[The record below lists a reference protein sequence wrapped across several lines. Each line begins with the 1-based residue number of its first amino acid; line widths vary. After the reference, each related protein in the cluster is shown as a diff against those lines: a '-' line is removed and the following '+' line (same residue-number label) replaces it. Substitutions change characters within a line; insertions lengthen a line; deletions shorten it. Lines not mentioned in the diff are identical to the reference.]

1 MEIKH
6 NKLDTIAE
14 VFCMILL
21 IVTTL
26 YTIYMYIQLPEKI
39 PIHYNAAGV
48 IDRYGNKL
56 EIFILLI
63 VTWVMYIGL
72 SLVTR
77 VPQFWNTGV
86 SVTAENKDRVYRI
99 LKNMLKIIKME
110 IIVIFCY
117 LIYNTTTL
125 YNLPKWFVPVF
136 LVLLFSTMLIS
147 FIVLIK
153 KQNNINVFDYRYLEI
168 TDVISF
174 NNDKLDIE

>member
-125 YNLPKWFVPVF
+125 YDLPKWFDPVF

-153 KQNNINVFDYRYLEI
+153 KA
-168 TDVISF
+168 
-174 NNDKLDIE
+174 K

>member
-99 LKNMLKIIKME
+99 LKNMLKLIKME

-153 KQNNINVFDYRYLEI
+153 KA
-168 TDVISF
+168 
-174 NNDKLDIE
+174 K

>member
-21 IVTTL
+21 IVTIL

-153 KQNNINVFDYRYLEI
+153 KA
-168 TDVISF
+168 
-174 NNDKLDIE
+174 K

>member
-153 KQNNINVFDYRYLEI
+153 KA
-168 TDVISF
+168 
-174 NNDKLDIE
+174 K

>member
-6 NKLDTIAE
+6 NKLDIIAE

-39 PIHYNAAGV
+39 PIHYNSAGV

-125 YNLPKWFVPVF
+125 YDLPKWFVPVF

-153 KQNNINVFDYRYLEI
+153 KA
-168 TDVISF
+168 
-174 NNDKLDIE
+174 K

>member
-21 IVTTL
+21 IVTTS

-153 KQNNINVFDYRYLEI
+153 KA
-168 TDVISF
+168 
-174 NNDKLDIE
+174 K

>member
-147 FIVLIK
+147 FIVIK
-153 KQNNINVFDYRYLEI
+153 K
-168 TDVISF
+168 
-174 NNDKLDIE
+174 KAK

>member
-99 LKNMLKIIKME
+99 LKNMLKFIKME

-125 YNLPKWFVPVF
+125 YDLPKWFVPVF

-153 KQNNINVFDYRYLEI
+153 KA
-168 TDVISF
+168 
-174 NNDKLDIE
+174 K

>member
-39 PIHYNAAGV
+39 PIHYNAVGV

-153 KQNNINVFDYRYLEI
+153 KA
-168 TDVISF
+168 
-174 NNDKLDIE
+174 K

>member
-21 IVTTL
+21 IVTTV

-153 KQNNINVFDYRYLEI
+153 KA
-168 TDVISF
+168 
-174 NNDKLDIE
+174 K

>member
-63 VTWVMYIGL
+63 LTWVMYIGL

-153 KQNNINVFDYRYLEI
+153 KA
-168 TDVISF
+168 
-174 NNDKLDIE
+174 K

>member
-1 MEIKH
+1 
-6 NKLDTIAE
+6 
-14 VFCMILL
+14 
-21 IVTTL
+21 
-26 YTIYMYIQLPEKI
+26 MYIQLPEKI

-125 YNLPKWFVPVF
+125 YDLPKWFVPAF

-153 KQNNINVFDYRYLEI
+153 KA
-168 TDVISF
+168 
-174 NNDKLDIE
+174 K

>member
-6 NKLDTIAE
+6 NKLDIIAE
-14 VFCMILL
+14 IFCMFLL

-125 YNLPKWFVPVF
+125 YNLPEWFVPVF

-153 KQNNINVFDYRYLEI
+153 KA
-168 TDVISF
+168 
-174 NNDKLDIE
+174 K

>member
-48 IDRYGNKL
+48 IDQYGNKL

-153 KQNNINVFDYRYLEI
+153 KA
-168 TDVISF
+168 
-174 NNDKLDIE
+174 K

>member
-63 VTWVMYIGL
+63 VTLVMYIGL

-153 KQNNINVFDYRYLEI
+153 KA
-168 TDVISF
+168 
-174 NNDKLDIE
+174 K

>member
-110 IIVIFCY
+110 VIVIFCY

-125 YNLPKWFVPVF
+125 YDLPKWFVPVF

-153 KQNNINVFDYRYLEI
+153 KA
-168 TDVISF
+168 
-174 NNDKLDIE
+174 K

>member
-56 EIFILLI
+56 EIFILLV

-125 YNLPKWFVPVF
+125 YDLPKWFVPVF

-147 FIVLIK
+147 FIVLIIK
-153 KQNNINVFDYRYLEI
+153 AK
-168 TDVISF
+168 
-174 NNDKLDIE
+174 

>member
-39 PIHYNAAGV
+39 PIHYNVAGV

-125 YNLPKWFVPVF
+125 YDLPKWFVPVF

-153 KQNNINVFDYRYLEI
+153 KA
-168 TDVISF
+168 
-174 NNDKLDIE
+174 K

>member
-125 YNLPKWFVPVF
+125 YNLPKWIVPVF

-153 KQNNINVFDYRYLEI
+153 KA
-168 TDVISF
+168 
-174 NNDKLDIE
+174 K

>member
-21 IVTTL
+21 IVITL

-39 PIHYNAAGV
+39 PIHYNVAGV
-48 IDRYGNKL
+48 IDRYGNKI

-63 VTWVMYIGL
+63 VTWIMYIGL

-125 YNLPKWFVPVF
+125 YNLPKWFVSVF
-136 LVLLFSTMLIS
+136 LVLLFLTMLIS
-147 FIVLIK
+147 FIILIK
-153 KQNNINVFDYRYLEI
+153 KA
-168 TDVISF
+168 
-174 NNDKLDIE
+174 K

>member
-1 MEIKH
+1 
-6 NKLDTIAE
+6 
-14 VFCMILL
+14 
-21 IVTTL
+21 
-26 YTIYMYIQLPEKI
+26 MYIQLPEKI

-153 KQNNINVFDYRYLEI
+153 KA
-168 TDVISF
+168 
-174 NNDKLDIE
+174 K

>member
-125 YNLPKWFVPVF
+125 YDLPKLFVPVF

-153 KQNNINVFDYRYLEI
+153 KA
-168 TDVISF
+168 
-174 NNDKLDIE
+174 K

>member
-6 NKLDTIAE
+6 NKLDNIAE

-153 KQNNINVFDYRYLEI
+153 KA
-168 TDVISF
+168 
-174 NNDKLDIE
+174 K

>member
-147 FIVLIK
+147 YIVLIK
-153 KQNNINVFDYRYLEI
+153 KA
-168 TDVISF
+168 
-174 NNDKLDIE
+174 K

>member
-21 IVTTL
+21 IVTIL

-125 YNLPKWFVPVF
+125 YDLPKWFVPVF

-153 KQNNINVFDYRYLEI
+153 KA
-168 TDVISF
+168 
-174 NNDKLDIE
+174 K

>member
-99 LKNMLKIIKME
+99 LKSMLKIIKME

-136 LVLLFSTMLIS
+136 LVFLFSTMLIS

-153 KQNNINVFDYRYLEI
+153 KA
-168 TDVISF
+168 
-174 NNDKLDIE
+174 K

>member
-125 YNLPKWFVPVF
+125 YNLPKWFVPIF

-153 KQNNINVFDYRYLEI
+153 KA
-168 TDVISF
+168 
-174 NNDKLDIE
+174 K

>member
-6 NKLDTIAE
+6 NKLDIIAE
-14 VFCMILL
+14 IFCMFLL

-153 KQNNINVFDYRYLEI
+153 KA
-168 TDVISF
+168 
-174 NNDKLDIE
+174 K

>member
-39 PIHYNAAGV
+39 PIHYNEAGV

-153 KQNNINVFDYRYLEI
+153 KA
-168 TDVISF
+168 
-174 NNDKLDIE
+174 K

>member
-136 LVLLFSTMLIS
+136 LVLLFSACWE
-147 FIVLIK
+147 FI
-153 KQNNINVFDYRYLEI
+153 
-168 TDVISF
+168 
-174 NNDKLDIE
+174 

>member
-117 LIYNTTTL
+117 LIYNATTL

-153 KQNNINVFDYRYLEI
+153 KA
-168 TDVISF
+168 
-174 NNDKLDIE
+174 K

>member
-147 FIVLIK
+147 FVILIK
-153 KQNNINVFDYRYLEI
+153 KA
-168 TDVISF
+168 
-174 NNDKLDIE
+174 K

>member
-117 LIYNTTTL
+117 LIYNTTSF

-153 KQNNINVFDYRYLEI
+153 KA
-168 TDVISF
+168 
-174 NNDKLDIE
+174 K

>member
-56 EIFILLI
+56 EIFISLI

-153 KQNNINVFDYRYLEI
+153 KA
-168 TDVISF
+168 
-174 NNDKLDIE
+174 K

>member
-117 LIYNTTTL
+117 LIYNTTL

-153 KQNNINVFDYRYLEI
+153 KA
-168 TDVISF
+168 
-174 NNDKLDIE
+174 K

>member
-117 LIYNTTTL
+117 LIYNTTSL

-153 KQNNINVFDYRYLEI
+153 KA
-168 TDVISF
+168 
-174 NNDKLDIE
+174 K

>member
-6 NKLDTIAE
+6 NKLDIIAE

-153 KQNNINVFDYRYLEI
+153 KA
-168 TDVISF
+168 
-174 NNDKLDIE
+174 K